1 MPPPRFIYV
10 DPKFLSYHGFSLVC
24 DHNLA
29 AEAITSQQLQELN
42 NRLQQL
48 LEFSQISSG
57 QPMNQPYRK
66 HTPTRAGWGGHSTNY
81 YLLSEKITW
90 ITYQDVLLYFQ
101 APAPSTQRYPH
112 GIPHRPKR
120 AKDGV
125 WAYFSAQACR
135 EGHYPVPKSPKK
147 LRKKWVRCKIYKHE
161 NLVYKYLQFLFHHLH
176 SRIWWF
182 KYRDV
187 CIWLHHGEPWSPLF
201 PIQSC

>member
-66 HTPTRAGWGGHSTNY
+66 HTPTRARGGSFYQLLLVIRNLNYLPRCAPLLPSTSSIHSAVPPWHPPPAKARQGRR
-81 YLLSEKITW
+81 LG
-90 ITYQDVLLYFQ
+90 VLLCTSLQ
-101 APAPSTQRYPH
+101 GRTLS
-112 GIPHRPKR
+112 R
-120 AKDGV
+120 AEKPEETPEKMGKM
-125 WAYFSAQACR
+125 Q
-135 EGHYPVPKSPKK
+135 
-147 LRKKWVRCKIYKHE
+147 
-161 NLVYKYLQFLFHHLH
+161 N
-176 SRIWWF
+176 
-182 KYRDV
+182 
-187 CIWLHHGEPWSPLF
+187 
-201 PIQSC
+201 IQT

>member
-66 HTPTRAGWGGHSTNY
+66 HTPTRARGGVI
-81 YLLSEKITW
+81 LPIITC
-90 ITYQDVLLYFQ
+90 YQ
-101 APAPSTQRYPH
+101 
-112 GIPHRPKR
+112 
-120 AKDGV
+120 
-125 WAYFSAQACR
+125 
-135 EGHYPVPKSPKK
+135 KK
-147 LRKKWVRCKIYKHE
+147 LPELPTKMCSFTSKHQLHPLSGTPMASPTGQSAPRTASGRTSLHKPAGKDTIPCRKARRNSGK
-161 NLVYKYLQFLFHHLH
+161 N
-176 SRIWWF
+176 
-182 KYRDV
+182 
-187 CIWLHHGEPWSPLF
+187 G
-201 PIQSC
+201 

>member
-66 HTPTRAGWGGHSTNY
+66 HTPTRARGGSFYQLLLVIRKNYLNYLPRCAPLLPSTSSIHSAVPPWHPPPAKARQGRR
-81 YLLSEKITW
+81 LG
-90 ITYQDVLLYFQ
+90 VLLCTSLQ
-101 APAPSTQRYPH
+101 GRTLS
-112 GIPHRPKR
+112 R
-120 AKDGV
+120 AEKPEETPEKMGKM
-125 WAYFSAQACR
+125 Q
-135 EGHYPVPKSPKK
+135 
-147 LRKKWVRCKIYKHE
+147 
-161 NLVYKYLQFLFHHLH
+161 N
-176 SRIWWF
+176 
-182 KYRDV
+182 
-187 CIWLHHGEPWSPLF
+187 
-201 PIQSC
+201 IQT

>member
-66 HTPTRAGWGGHSTNY
+66 HTPTRAGGGSFYQLLLVIRKNYLNYLPRCAPLLPSTSSIHSAVPPWHPPPAKARQGRR
-81 YLLSEKITW
+81 LG
-90 ITYQDVLLYFQ
+90 VLLCTSLQ
-101 APAPSTQRYPH
+101 GRTLS
-112 GIPHRPKR
+112 R
-120 AKDGV
+120 AEKPEETPEKMGKM
-125 WAYFSAQACR
+125 Q
-135 EGHYPVPKSPKK
+135 
-147 LRKKWVRCKIYKHE
+147 IYKHE